1 MFNVFRLRRSDQR
14 TIAVTLVVVLLL
26 LCWYSAVR
34 KQEILEPKP
43 YKFRMDLNTVTHGEL
58 QTLPGIGPKL
68 AESIIQ
74 YRDQHAPIQDFDE
87 IMNVSGIGIKRHR
100 VMKPY
105 FTD

>member
-1 MFNVFRLRRSDQR
+1 MLI
-14 TIAVTLVVVLLL
+14 IAVVS
-26 LCWYSAVR
+26 LCWHSMAG
-34 KQEILEPKP
+34 KQESFEPKP
-43 YKFRMDLNTVTHGEL
+43 YTFRIDLNTVTHGEL

-74 YRDQHAPIQDFDE
+74 YRDQHAPIQNFNE
-87 IMNVSGIGIKRHR
+87 ILNVSGIGNKKHT